1 MVCSFCKEGEH
12 NVRTCKAL
20 KGACKVVITA
30 KGASLAFGSF
40 KEYLFAAVDVML
52 TGGMLTAAYA
62 AYNKICTS
70 IDIATFLSLTKR
82 DQAKR
87 LLETGAFGDVRDVSA
102 GTLAGVVAE
111 AL

>member
-1 MVCSFCKEGEH
+1 MPCSFCKESDH

-20 KGACKVVITA
+20 QGACKVFLTA

-40 KEYLFAAVDVML
+40 KEYLFAAVDMIV

-62 AYNKICTS
+62 AYQKICTS

-82 DQAKR
+82 EQAKR
-87 LLETGAFGDVRDVSA
+87 LLETGAFGDISDVSI
-102 GTLAGVVAE
+102 GTVAD